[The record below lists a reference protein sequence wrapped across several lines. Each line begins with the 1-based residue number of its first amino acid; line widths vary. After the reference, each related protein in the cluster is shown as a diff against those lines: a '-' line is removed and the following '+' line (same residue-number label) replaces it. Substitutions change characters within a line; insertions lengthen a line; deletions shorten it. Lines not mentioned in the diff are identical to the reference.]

1 MKTARLLIT
10 AIMMIG
16 ISLSASAQ
24 DKIDRVIEQLERTD
38 GVSVTYTEKRNPK
51 TKKTY
56 KSSKV
61 ITFTDVTM
69 ANRLMKAMKEEREN
83 AIEISQVNKSINMLK
98 FGDNDTYTK
107 YTLINDGKSWTIT
120 VVLRALKHYP
130 ADQLG
135 MINLNDFNSLQSLE
149 SLESLEGLEGFDWMI
164 AGATKN

>member
-16 ISLSASAQ
+16 ISLSATAQ
-24 DKIDRVIEQLERTD
+24 ARIDRVIERLEEMD

-61 ITFTDVTM
+61 ITFSDASM
-69 ANRLMKAMKEEREN
+69 AKQLMEAMKQEREN

-107 YTLINDGKSWTIT
+107 YTLMNDGKSWTIT

-135 MINLNDFNSLQSLE
+135 MINFGDLNSLQALE
-149 SLESLEGLEGFDWMI
+149 SLEGFDWMI
-164 AGATKN
+164 AGATEN

>member
-1 MKTARLLIT
+1 
-10 AIMMIG
+10 MMIG

-24 DKIDRVIEQLERTD
+24 ARIDRVIERLEELD

-51 TKKTY
+51 TKKIY

-61 ITFTDVTM
+61 ITFSDASM
-69 ANRLMKAMKEEREN
+69 AKQLMEAMKQEREN

-98 FGDNDTYTK
+98 FGDNDTYTR
-107 YTLINDGKSWTIT
+107 YTLMNDGKSWTIT

-149 SLESLEGLEGFDWMI
+149 ALESLEGFDWMI
-164 AGATKN
+164 AGASEN

>member
-1 MKTARLLIT
+1 
-10 AIMMIG
+10 MMIG

-24 DKIDRVIEQLERTD
+24 ARIDRVIERLEEMD

-61 ITFTDVTM
+61 ITFSDASM
-69 ANRLMKAMKEEREN
+69 AKQLMEAMKQEREN

-98 FGDNDTYTK
+98 FGDNNTYTK
-107 YTLINDGKSWTIT
+107 YTLMKEGKSWIIT
-120 VVLRALKHYP
+120 VVLRALKYYP

-135 MINLNDFNSLQSLE
+135 MINLGDLNSLQALE
-149 SLESLEGLEGFDWMI
+149 SLEGFDWMI
-164 AGATKN
+164 AGATEN

>member
-1 MKTARLLIT
+1 
-10 AIMMIG
+10 MMIG

-24 DKIDRVIEQLERTD
+24 ARIDRVIERLEELD

-51 TKKTY
+51 TKKIY

-61 ITFTDVTM
+61 ITFSDASM
-69 ANRLMKAMKEEREN
+69 AKQLMEAMKQEREN

-98 FGDNDTYTK
+98 FGDNDTYTR
-107 YTLINDGKSWTIT
+107 YTLMNDGKSWTIT

-135 MINLNDFNSLQSLE
+135 MINLGDFNSLQSLE
-149 SLESLEGLEGFDWMI
+149 GLESLEGFDWMI
-164 AGATKN
+164 AGASEN